1 MLTFQ
6 LGDIT
11 KKNNQKSKGWGMDG
25 KKAAEAFFRCIVSM
39 SNLEVEILLSGHLS
53 PFWQYWIAGMM
64 S

>member
-1 MLTFQ
+1 
-6 LGDIT
+6 
-11 KKNNQKSKGWGMDG
+11 MDG